1 MDRQKTTGNTKS
13 LESRQEFD
21 RPPSIH
27 DDVDDDRRRWRQRM
41 MYGTGRAGQRQQQ
54 FDHWLLRRP
63 AGGQQAFSDRR
74 LSRVI

>member
-1 MDRQKTTGNTKS
+1 
-13 LESRQEFD
+13 
-21 RPPSIH
+21 
-27 DDVDDDRRRWRQRM
+27 M

-74 LSRVI
+74 RPSSLSRDIGSDPATDDCRRRRRHSINDDKRAIYRLRG